1 MMLTVEL
8 SAFLEE
14 RERERERER
23 DTKVSKSVTKAVS
36 VDLNS
41 VAIINQHK
49 HAFTVVI

>member
-14 RERERERER
+14 RERERG
-23 DTKVSKSVTKAVS
+23 TKVSKSVTKAVS

-41 VAIINQHK
+41 VAIIYQHK